1 MRRSISFAFLSLF
14 AVLFGGIASAQE
26 TPPYGAPI
34 SNESAKKVMAAA
46 EKEAMDN
53 GWNVAI
59 TILDSGGHVMM
70 SQRFDNTPYGSIRIS
85 EAKARAAVEFK
96 NPTKV
101 YHEVIAA
108 GGAGRRLLS
117 VPDAVFLQGGNLIVQ
132 DGVIVGSIGTSGAT
146 SDQDEQTSMAGAAAV
161 K

>member
-1 MRRSISFAFLSLF
+1 MKKLGSITILALIIGLSGSL
-14 AVLFGGIASAQE
+14 ASAQE

-34 SNESAKKVMAAA
+34 TYESAKKVMAAA
-46 EKEAMDN
+46 EKIAMDN

-59 TILDSGGHVMM
+59 TIVDSGGHVMM
-70 SQRFDNTPYGSIRIS
+70 SQRFDSVSFGSLRIS
-85 EAKARAAVEFK
+85 EAKARAAVEFR

-108 GGAGRRLLS
+108 GGAGLRLLT

-132 DGVIVGSIGTSGAT
+132 DGVIVGGIGTSGVT
-146 SDQDEQTSMAGAAAV
+146 SEQDEQISMAGAAAV
-161 K
+161 N